1 MVGIGRVEVDE
12 NDQPETVEL
21 YIETGAVG
29 TPRDGSV
36 KQWKGTS
43 QGTVFVPLVGQL
55 DNSLLSPFLFFPALN
70 TVLEESEKKGTREK
84 YFRKEWKGTKTNR
97 LIQFLTSKFI
107 SWTKLTLVNI

>member
-36 KQWKGTS
+36 KQRKGAS

-55 DNSLLSPFLFFPALN
+55 DNSLLTPFLFFPALN
-70 TVLEESEKKGTREK
+70 TVLEESEKRGRE
-84 YFRKEWKGTKTNR
+84 RNTSERNGKEQK
-97 LIQFLTSKFI
+97 LI
-107 SWTKLTLVNI
+107 V

>member
-43 QGTVFVPLVGQL
+43 KGTVFVPLVGQL

-70 TVLEESEKKGTREK
+70 TVLEESEKRGRE
-84 YFRKEWKGTKTNR
+84 RNTLPERNGKEQK
-97 LIQFLTSKFI
+97 LIVWSNSNL
-107 SWTKLTLVNI
+107 

>member
-36 KQWKGTS
+36 KQ
-43 QGTVFVPLVGQL
+43 
-55 DNSLLSPFLFFPALN
+55 
-70 TVLEESEKKGTREK
+70 
-84 YFRKEWKGTKTNR
+84 
-97 LIQFLTSKFI
+97 
-107 SWTKLTLVNI
+107 